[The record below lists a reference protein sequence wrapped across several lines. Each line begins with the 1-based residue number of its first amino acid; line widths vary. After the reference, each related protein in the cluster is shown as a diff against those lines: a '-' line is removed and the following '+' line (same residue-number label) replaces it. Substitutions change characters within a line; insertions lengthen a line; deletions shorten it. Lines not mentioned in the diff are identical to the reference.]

1 MENENQNVEA
11 LNNEEEKEVVVE
23 ANETNDSEQNVSES
37 VGEDV
42 KESTE
47 ESVEDDKTADAP
59 TSDENED
66 DTETDSSSVDTT
78 LSEEPSPEISEEE
91 KSEDDQKENDT
102 PSPDEEKVESS
113 DEADKNETEEV
124 VEEEQK
130 QPDVNEELEKYRR
143 EVEELKEAEA
153 TRKLIE
159 DVNKQAVQCENQ
171 IAEFDDKLQKA
182 LVDTFKQY
190 DIDLNTTMEELKNT
204 DPAKFAIA
212 QELIGHA
219 EHIRANQIAQ
229 IQAPLVEA
237 QKNVVFREASKIMC
251 NYDMTDEEAQVA
263 ASTLINIFNNSGLN
277 DLDNDLK
284 AKVELAVA
292 HAKFTAPKQEGE
304 KGEEVKQE
312 EVSEKEQ
319 ASEVAAEAVE
329 APKEEVKEAVEEKP
343 SEAPTEAPTEA
354 PEPKTDLNAFKES
367 AAVSDAIVNNREG
380 VTVDNVIQRLASL
393 PYKERPSFYK
403 EYADLIKQAGIL
415 QLKRQGLR

>member
-1 MENENQNVEA
+1 MGLA
-11 LNNEEEKEVVVE
+11 
-23 ANETNDSEQNVSES
+23 
-37 VGEDV
+37 
-42 KESTE
+42 
-47 ESVEDDKTADAP
+47 
-59 TSDENED
+59 
-66 DTETDSSSVDTT
+66 T

-91 KSEDDQKENDT
+91 KSEDDKKEDDT

-113 DEADKNETEEV
+113 EEVDKNETKEV
-124 VEEEQK
+124 VEEESK

-277 DLDNDLK
+277 DLQDDLK

-292 HAKFTAPKQEGE
+292 RAKFTAPKQEGE

-319 ASEVAAEAVE
+319 ASEVAAEVVE
-329 APKEEVKEAVEEKP
+329 PPKEEVKETVEET
-343 SEAPTEAPTEA
+343 PTEAPTEA

-367 AAVSDAIVNNREG
+367 AAISDAIVNNREG

-415 QLKRQGLR
+415 QLKKQGLR

>member
-23 ANETNDSEQNVSES
+23 ANETNDAEQNVSEP

-42 KESTE
+42 KESSE

-66 DTETDSSSVDTT
+66 DIETDSSSADTT

-91 KSEDDQKENDT
+91 KSEDDKKEDDT
-102 PSPDEEKVESS
+102 PSPDKEKVESS
-113 DEADKNETEEV
+113 DKVDKNETEEV
-124 VEEEQK
+124 AEEEQK

-277 DLDNDLK
+277 DLQDDLK

-292 HAKFTAPKQEGE
+292 HAKFTAPKEE
-304 KGEEVKQE
+304 VKEVEEVKQE
-312 EVSEKEQ
+312 T
-319 ASEVAAEAVE
+319 VAAEVVE
-329 APKEEVKEAVEEKP
+329 PPKEETKEKVVEEEP

-415 QLKRQGLR
+415 QLKKQGLR